1 MKEAGAPLPAQRDD
15 EGGVQKQQ
23 PPEPQRAPDAA
34 EDEKRK
40 ALPMLSAEPPK
51 KEEEK
56 AANKATVEP
65 EPAANTGGK
74 DQSAITSTGTGGATE
89 AAAEEEQRKPMEED
103 AEATRAALEVL
114 RMESAGEAGAEL
126 WRKFESLTADLA
138 QELCEQLRLILEPSL
153 ATKLKGDYRSGKR
166 INMKKVI
173 PYIASQFKKDKI
185 WLRRTKPHKRAYQ
198 ILIAID
204 DSKSMANNHSGQI
217 ACEALATIS
226 AAMARLEVGDV
237 GVVKFGADVELLH
250 PLGQPF
256 TDEAGARVLS
266 RFSFA
271 QNKDDFSLL
280 LQRLVATLQHARASG
295 VQGEHLQLAFIVSDG
310 WLVLQEHREL
320 NKWIRE
326 AAQQGILL
334 VFIIIDSPNKKNS
347 ILETTSIDVAAGG
360 AIKTTPYLDKF
371 PFPYYIV
378 LREITTLPAV
388 LADALRQWFELV
400 QRMEEH

>member
-1 MKEAGAPLPAQRDD
+1 M
-15 EGGVQKQQ
+15 
-23 PPEPQRAPDAA
+23 
-34 EDEKRK
+34 
-40 ALPMLSAEPPK
+40 
-51 KEEEK
+51 
-56 AANKATVEP
+56 
-65 EPAANTGGK
+65 
-74 DQSAITSTGTGGATE
+74 
-89 AAAEEEQRKPMEED
+89 EQD
-103 AEATRAALEVL
+103 AESTRAALEAL
-114 RMESAGEAGAEL
+114 RVEHPGEAGAEL

-198 ILIAID
+198 IMVAID

-217 ACEALATIS
+217 ACEALATIA
-226 AAMARLEVGDV
+226 AAMARLEVGEV

-266 RFSFA
+266 QFTFS

-280 LQRLVATLQHARASG
+280 LTRLVSTLQHARSSAA
-295 VQGEHLQLAFIVSDG
+295 QGEHLQLSFIVSDG
-310 WLVLQEHREL
+310 WLVLQQHREL

-326 AAQQGILL
+326 AAAQGILL

-347 ILETTSIDVAAGG
+347 ILETTSIEVTGG
-360 AIKTTPYLDKF
+360 QVSTTPYLDKF

-378 LREITTLPAV
+378 LREITTLPVV

-400 QRMEEH
+400 QRMEEQ